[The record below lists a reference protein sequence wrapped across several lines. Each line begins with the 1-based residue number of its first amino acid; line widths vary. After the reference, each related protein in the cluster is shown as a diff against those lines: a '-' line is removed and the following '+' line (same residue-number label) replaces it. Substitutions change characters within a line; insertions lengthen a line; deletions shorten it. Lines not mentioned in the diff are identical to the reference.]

1 MTTSRCGC
9 VESGKGVRGDALE
22 EGIVTGRGRGSVP
35 REMDGGGQVRVA
47 AIEGEGGDGVDM

>member
-1 MTTSRCGC
+1 M
-9 VESGKGVRGDALE
+9 RGDALE

-47 AIEGEGGDGVDM
+47 AVEGEGGDGVDM